1 MESDV
6 FFSRT
11 LQEAARVPVCEK
23 RRSTLHDTIPFPGL
37 IVQKLSHPKRG
48 TAGYPSRVWDGGFPG
63 GSVGNR
69 PVPTQ
74 ETRVSSPAR
83 DDPTCYRAT
92 KPIGLADGIRA
103 LDPGHCER

>member
-11 LQEAARVPVCEK
+11 LQEAARVPVCET
-23 RRSTLHDTIPFPGL
+23 RRSSRHHAIPSPGL

-48 TAGYPSRVWDGGFPG
+48 RQDIHLEFGTGLPG
-63 GSVGNR
+63 GSVGNH

-83 DDPTCYRAT
+83 EDPTCYRAT